1 MNRPLGSM
9 GGQQNS
15 GMSLQEQQTIKMM
28 QGAMESCVA
37 KTAMSGVAGKKGGSA
52 CSRISTDM
60 CLLGF
65 GMGAAFGLFM
75 SSFEYAGPTM
85 NEEMVKQTTKQQ
97 IKHAFKDM
105 GTRSLSMAKN
115 FGMVGMIYSGSECCI
130 ESVSLQESRAIIVMV
145 LLMLQSIQY
154 RAKNDLTNSVA
165 AGAFTGGLLAAKA
178 GPQAMALGAGGF
190 ALFSLAIDWYMRRD

>member
-9 GGQQNS
+9 GGQQNN
-15 GMSLQEQQTIKMM
+15 GMSPQEQQTIRMM
-28 QGAMESCVA
+28 QGAMESCVV
-37 KTAMSGVAGKKGGSA
+37 KTAMSGVA
-52 CSRISTDM
+52 
-60 CLLGF
+60 GF

-85 NEEMVKQTTKQQ
+85 NEEIVKQTTKQQ

-130 ESVSLQESRAIIVMV
+130 ES
-145 LLMLQSIQY
+145 Y

>member
-1 MNRPLGSM
+1 
-9 GGQQNS
+9 
-15 GMSLQEQQTIKMM
+15 
-28 QGAMESCVA
+28 
-37 KTAMSGVAGKKGGSA
+37 
-52 CSRISTDM
+52 
-60 CLLGF
+60 
-65 GMGAAFGLFM
+65 MGAAFGLFM
-75 SSFEYAGPTM
+75 SSFEYAGPTV

-97 IKHAFKDM
+97 IKHAFRDM

-130 ESVSLQESRAIIVMV
+130 ES
-145 LLMLQSIQY
+145 Y